1 MVKYFKELHSES
13 VADCTLY
20 VCEIVELEFGNGNGS
35 GKNTIIDLEKD
46 SLRSDQ
52 YYCISNVG
60 IHAITLNW
68 IARLADIEDLMIGT
82 TSAQFASSVS
92 HIVSTRLLD
101 NK

>member
-1 MVKYFKELHSES
+1 M
-13 VADCTLY
+13 ADCTLY
-20 VCEIVELEFGNGNGS
+20 VCEIVKLEFIDSNGDD
-35 GKNTIIDLEKD
+35 KNTINDLRKD

-52 YYCISNVG
+52 YYCISNAG

-68 IARLADIEDLMIGT
+68 VAKLADVEDLMIGT
-82 TSAQFASSVS
+82 TSTQFTSSVS